1 MMPNIVK
8 GSDLGGL
15 MRYLAGPG
23 RANEHTN
30 PKILAGDLVT
40 MAVYAGSI
48 DVPRATELAKYLDSP
63 RQTVLRGQPV
73 LATNYRKAYA
83 LIDEGM
89 ERKAAFEEATKD
101 QNAWHCALSLDPR
114 EGQLSEEKWAA
125 IARRFMAEMGFT
137 DRPDGTPD
145 VRWATVH
152 HGLTKQ
158 GGDHIHI
165 AMSVVRPDGSLADV
179 RRDWPRSQEA
189 AGVLEREFGLKVLS
203 SREELSTEQATR
215 PDERA
220 RAERVGALETDREA
234 LRRRVRAAAVASENE
249 AEFVRALKDEGIVV
263 RPRYA
268 KGGTE
273 EVTGYA
279 VRMAVQTDRDTGQ
292 PVKPIWYSGGQ
303 LGKDLTLSAMRS
315 WTGWVESDESRESAL
330 AEWGQAM
337 TTRSGRALR
346 PSALDERAAIDQ
358 LAQWSA
364 AMREIPV
371 GDREAWARAASQTAG
386 LFAAASLRT
395 ETAPGPLD
403 QLARQLARAAQ
414 LPAHQRRPRP
424 VQGTGPASVARMLLT
439 TQKKSRREE
448 NVELVLALTECLLTV
463 ADMLAETKRA
473 KTAAA
478 MTAQAQRALTEI
490 HMRAVGIDPNRP
502 HTQAP
507 GSPPWV
513 AAARA
518 EIVVQRLDRDAAET
532 QIESMTQTW
541 RAARISMRAFD
552 TAQVDEFGH
561 VLKAGE
567 GVKAVRMR
575 SFGPPTPLANADR
588 ATQRE
593 RDRIAAEADA
603 RKTKRDVDI
612 KETIARMAEIRRAN
626 SRPFDPSRVRSADLS
641 GSDYDTTADHP
652 GTKSRRGS
660 RTPEPE
666 TSRSKSRDQQQN
678 HSIRPPRPPQYGRD
692 NGRGFER

>member
-89 ERKAAFEEATKD
+89 ERKAAFDEATKD

-114 EGQLSEEKWAA
+114 EGKLSEEKWAA

-137 DRPDGTPD
+137 ERADGAPD

-179 RRDWPRSQEA
+179 RRDWPRSQDA
-189 AGVLEREFGLKVLS
+189 VRVIEREFGLKALA

-220 RAERVGALETDREA
+220 RAERVGAVETDREA
-234 LRRRVRAAAVASENE
+234 LRRRVRAAAIASENE

-279 VRMAVQTDRDTGQ
+279 VRMAVQKDRETGQ
-292 PVKPIWYSGGQ
+292 PVKPVWYSGGQ
-303 LGKDLTLSAMRS
+303 LSKDLTLSAMRT
-315 WTGWVESDESRESAL
+315 WTGWVESDESRDAAL

-346 PSALDERAAIDQ
+346 TSAWDERAAIDQ

-364 AMREIPV
+364 AMRDIPV
-371 GDREAWARAASQTAG
+371 GDRDGWAKAASQAAG
-386 LFAAASLRT
+386 LFAAASVRT

-414 LPAHQRRPRP
+414 LPAHQRHPHSGAVMAP
-424 VQGTGPASVARMLLT
+424 KSVARMLLT
-439 TQKKSRREE
+439 AQKTARRDET
-448 NVELVLALTECLLTV
+448 VELVRALTECLLTI
-463 ADMLAETKRA
+463 ADMLAATERA

-478 MTAQAQRALTEI
+478 MRAHTQRALTEI
-490 HMRAVGIDPNRP
+490 HMRAVGIDPTRP

-507 GSPPWV
+507 GSPPWI

-518 EIVVQRLDRDAAET
+518 EIIVQRLDREPAEA
-532 QIESMTQTW
+532 QIASMTQTW
-541 RAARISMRAFD
+541 RAARVSMRAFG
-552 TAQVDEFGH
+552 TGEVDELGH
-561 VLKAGE
+561 VLKPGE
-567 GVKAVRMR
+567 SVKAVRLR
-575 SFGPPTPLANADR
+575 SFGPPIPPANADR

-593 RDRIAAEADA
+593 RDRIAAEAA
-603 RKTKRDVDI
+603 EQKTKRDAEVKDAL
-612 KETIARMAEIRRAN
+612 ARL
-626 SRPFDPSRVRSADLS
+626 RSADLS
-641 GSDYDTTADHP
+641 VGDHSYDDADP
-652 GTKSRRGS
+652 GTAAGPAAAPPKSY
-660 RTPEPE
+660 E
-666 TSRSKSRDQQQN
+666 QQPY
-678 HSIRPPRPPQYGRD
+678 RAPRPPQYGRNRD
-692 NGRGFER
+692 SGYER